1 MVYEISQFDIRDR
14 QLLAAEVS
22 PKAGSGM
29 DIGEAKVIRTIFGR
43 PRIRVICE
51 RDKKR
56 RAWMLRLLALVLV
69 AAAASQGWVELQ
81 KMLSTPPPLPLSA
94 RMRVS
99 PPVYDSE
106 DFTPANKRQK
116 TQMQILLEGMAT
128 HRPPEPP
135 EPLKSQQSQAKASG
149 KIAAKSGKAPGTNQS
164 RALATNDSA
173 PKGQADAPHPANL
186 ADPDQPADS
195 IQPADRASLE
205 KAVINAGVSTPPPAA
220 DDQKPAPVSAT
231 P

>member
-14 QLLAAEVS
+14 QLLAAEVK
-22 PKAGSGM
+22 PKAAAGV
-29 DIGEAKVIRTIFGR
+29 DIGEARVTRTIFGR

-56 RAWMLRLLALVLV
+56 RAWMLRLLAVVLV
-69 AAAASQGWVELQ
+69 VAAASQGWVELQ

-106 DFTPANKRQK
+106 DFTPSNKRQK

-135 EPLKSQQSQAKASG
+135 EPLKSQQSQVKASG
-149 KIAAKSGKAPGTNQS
+149 KIAAKPGKAPGTSQP
-164 RALATNDSA
+164 RTLATNDSA
-173 PKGQADAPHPANL
+173 PKVQTDVPQPASL

-205 KAVINAGVSTPPPAA
+205 KAVINAGVSAQLPAA
-220 DDQKPAPVSAT
+220 DDQKPASDSAK